1 MKDGSRQVVMEGMA
15 RAYYVPPGYL
25 VYAEIDLDS
34 GTTTGGVWATAFDL
48 QRLRPVGKPVRLF
61 DGVNVTDNSTQML
74 VTANGML
81 TYLPGPAVANS
92 RRLIWVARD
101 GREDALDVPPGSYV
115 YPRLSPDGRRVAANT
130 QDDSG
135 TIWVL
140 DLERGIRDRL
150 TAGPSSAREPVWT
163 PDGKRIIFSTLEGPV
178 SRVVAK
184 TVDGVESDVV
194 LEATDGRRA
203 PLAVSADG
211 RVLIIYKARGP
222 GVGDLSLV
230 SLDRPGT
237 ETPFLRDASNADLSP
252 DGRWVVYQSRESGRD
267 EIYVR
272 RFPSADGRQLVSSGG
287 GSRPLWRQNGREIL
301 YLDPRRNVMAVSVE
315 TEPALRLGRPT
326 MVFERELPDFA
337 GLRPPGRTFDVSPD
351 GQRIL
356 MIRPEL
362 GKAAGDL
369 VVALHWIEEL
379 KRRLPI
385 AP

>member
-1 MKDGSRQVVMEGMA
+1 
-15 RAYYVPPGYL
+15 
-25 VYAEIDLDS
+25 
-34 GTTTGGVWATAFDL
+34 
-48 QRLRPVGKPVRLF
+48 
-61 DGVNVTDNSTQML
+61 
-74 VTANGML
+74 
-81 TYLPGPAVANS
+81 
-92 RRLIWVARD
+92 
-101 GREDALDVPPGSYV
+101 
-115 YPRLSPDGRRVAANT
+115 
-130 QDDSG
+130 
-135 TIWVL
+135 
-140 DLERGIRDRL
+140 
-150 TAGPSSAREPVWT
+150 
-163 PDGKRIIFSTLEGPV
+163 
-178 SRVVAK
+178 
-184 TVDGVESDVV
+184 
-194 LEATDGRRA
+194 
-203 PLAVSADG
+203 
-211 RVLIIYKARGP
+211 
-222 GVGDLSLV
+222 V
-230 SLDRPGT
+230 SLDRPGA